1 MKIFVDDGSTNVKM
15 KWSDAEG
22 NEQTLLSPNSFKRQ
36 WSVPFGA
43 QPVYNYVI
51 NGEQFSYDPVTPDAV
66 ITTNIAWQYSD
77 VNVVAVHHALLLTG
91 LKPGEV
97 DITVTL
103 PLSEYYD
110 RQNQPNA
117 EAIERKKQSLMRPV
131 ELNGGVTFTVKSVE
145 VMPESIPAGFSI
157 LNDLDPLESLLIV
170 DLGGTTLDISQVMG
184 KMSGISRIFGDSSVG
199 VSMMT
204 VAVKDALKMARTSGS
219 SYLADDIIIHRH
231 DRDYLS
237 RRVNDVTRMADIMET
252 LENSEKLLTRRV
264 LDVVSTFSG
273 YTHVLVIG
281 GGSEIIAD
289 ALRAHCNLRNERF
302 YKSSTSQFDLV
313 NGMFAIG

>member
-1 MKIFVDDGSTNVKM
+1 MKIFVDDGSTNIKM
-15 KWSDAEG
+15 KWVDAGGVEK
-22 NEQTLLSPNSFKRQ
+22 TLSSPNSFKRE
-36 WSVPFGA
+36 WSVPFGS
-43 QPVYNYVI
+43 PVFNYVMS
-51 NGEQFSYDPVTPDAV
+51 GAQFSFDPVTPDAV

-77 VNVVAVHHALLLTG
+77 VNVVAVHHALLQTG
-91 LKPGEV
+91 IAPCEV

-110 RQNQPNA
+110 RNNQPNTD
-117 EAIERKKQSLMRPV
+117 AIERKQNSLMRPV
-131 ELNGGVTFTVKSVE
+131 TLNGGKTFTVTNVD

-184 KMSGISRIFGDSSVG
+184 KMSGISRIFGDSTVG

-204 VAVKDALKMARTSGS
+204 TAVKDALRAARTPGS

-231 DRDYLS
+231 DSNYIAN
-237 RRVNDVTRMADIMET
+237 RVNDTTRLPDIMSALKE
-252 LENSEKLLTRRV
+252 SEQLLTRRV

-273 YTHVLVIG
+273 YSHVLVIG
-281 GGSEIIAD
+281 GGSEIIVD
-289 ALRAHCNLRNERF
+289 ALRDHCNLRRERF
-302 YKSSTSQFDLV
+302 YKSTTSQFDLV